1 MPWDFPKGMQDA
13 TGGASVHINRSP
25 YQQAAPVL
33 LNWRSSPRP
42 DGARLLGKL
51 RRRDRAAESLN
62 TPMHLAESARQ
73 EEKLDERPVG
83 HRWTWLWPAGLVL
96 ATFCMCSMSA
106 LRWVAMTCRRGSL

>member
-1 MPWDFPKGMQDA
+1 MKGSKRQSPKCLGISKANAGRDRP
-13 TGGASVHINRSP
+13 SVSP
-25 YQQAAPVL
+25 HQQKPYEQAAPVL
-33 LNWRSSPRP
+33 LNCRSSPRP

-83 HRWTWLWPAGLVL
+83 HRWTRLWPAGLVL
-96 ATFCMCSMSA
+96 ATFCMC
-106 LRWVAMTCRRGSL
+106 

>member
-1 MPWDFPKGMQDA
+1 MQDA

-42 DGARLLGKL
+42 DVARLLGKL

-62 TPMHLAESARQ
+62 TPMHLAESARRK
-73 EEKLDERPVG
+73 ENWMSDLSVIDGLGFGLPVSCLR
-83 HRWTWLWPAGLVL
+83 H
-96 ATFCMCSMSA
+96 SA
-106 LRWVAMTCRRGSL
+106 CVE